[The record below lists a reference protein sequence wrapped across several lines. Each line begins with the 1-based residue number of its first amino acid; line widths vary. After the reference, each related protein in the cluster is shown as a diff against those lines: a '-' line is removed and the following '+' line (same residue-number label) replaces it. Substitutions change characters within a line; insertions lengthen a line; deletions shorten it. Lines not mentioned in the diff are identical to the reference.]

1 MQELIKELKG
11 EVLSQLKVT
20 KKELKKKNTKKKAE
34 VSDKYDVEIERLDEE
49 IRAYKDK
56 LTKLAS
62 TFDKELIERD
72 KAFK

>member
-34 VSDKYDVEIERLDEE
+34 VSDKYDVEI
-49 IRAYKDK
+49 
-56 LTKLAS
+56 
-62 TFDKELIERD
+62 
-72 KAFK
+72 